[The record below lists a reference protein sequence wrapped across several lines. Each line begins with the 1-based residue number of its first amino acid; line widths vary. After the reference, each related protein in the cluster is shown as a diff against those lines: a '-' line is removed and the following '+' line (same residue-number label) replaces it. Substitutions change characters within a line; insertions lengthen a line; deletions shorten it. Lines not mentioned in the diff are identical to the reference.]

1 MHEHTSILAY
11 KYIECTEG
19 NTSVPQQ
26 RGSGNEG
33 VGGVETSL
41 YPLHN
46 LGMLNHTEVLLSQET
61 LIFKIFIKVID
72 AHV

>member
-1 MHEHTSILAY
+1 MNTPAHLLISIWNVW
-11 KYIECTEG
+11 KETHQ
-19 NTSVPQQ
+19 SPQQ
-26 RGSGNEG
+26 RESGNEG

-46 LGMLNHTEVLLSQET
+46 LGMLNHTEALLSQET